1 MLLPAFFTFPASAN
15 SSLGLASRQ
24 CAAVRSTALLHA
36 GDRAKELLFASRDMD
51 RNGWLNPGVA
61 NDGFKAVQLA
71 VMHFDFAYEAVAM
84 GGKANAEACYR
95 LALQFGQNVDS
106 YVDAVLVGG
115 EIPR

>member
-1 MLLPAFFTFPASAN
+1 MLLSALFTFPASAN
-15 SSLGLASRQ
+15 SELALASRQ
-24 CAAVRSTALLHA
+24 CASSRSTVLLHV

-61 NDGFKAVQLA
+61 NDGFKTVQLA

-84 GGKANAEACYR
+84 GSRANAEACHR

-106 YVDAVLVGG
+106 YVDDVLVSG